1 MSARQLGF
9 GLLGIVG
16 IALAF
21 VIGLRLRPPGHN
33 ANKRVIT
40 ISALG
45 PGKCDVDFPV
55 TVLHYGKGHTV
66 RWASTDNKYW
76 ISSISKES
84 SSGSGPNNPL
94 VPPDDT
100 VVVDP
105 TQGSSEYH
113 VTSTTNYYMYAIFDH
128 DPTTNN
134 QNPCKSATDDRD
146 TGLNVKP

>member
-9 GLLGIVG
+9 GLLGVVG
-16 IALAF
+16 IAIAF
-21 VIGLRLRPPGHN
+21 EIGLHVRPPSHDPK
-33 ANKRVIT
+33 KRVIT
-40 ISALG
+40 ISASG

-76 ISSISKES
+76 ISSISKETP
-84 SSGSGPNNPL
+84 SGPVPDNPL
-94 VPPDDT
+94 IPSHDT

-105 TQGSSEYH
+105 TQGSEEYH
-113 VTSTTNYYMYAIFDH
+113 VKPTNNYYMYAIFDH
-128 DPTTNN
+128 DPATNS
-134 QNPCKSATDDRD
+134 QNPCKAATDDKD